1 MRPMRRFSEAE
12 VSLPWLVRLRWLA
25 LVGQLTAVA
34 MARLGFELDIA
45 LEVAL
50 ALLAAGAI
58 SNVALA
64 AWARRVAEDAR
75 VTAVVGGVLVLD
87 TLLITGMLA
96 VSGGAT
102 NPFSIFYLVQ
112 ISLAAVVLGARWTTL
127 VAALSIAC
135 FALLFTVPAPHSEH
149 HGHFASH
156 LHGMWVAFTLA
167 AVLVAFFVRRIATTI
182 ALQRE
187 QIAELREHAA
197 RSARLASLT
206 TLAAGAAHELGTPLG
221 TIAVA
226 AHEVHRST
234 SSSPEAAE
242 IREDM
247 ELIVGEVERC
257 QEILGKLSARCEAS
271 LTEEQVTLGE
281 LEPLLRTRLGA
292 AAARVRVEVARAAAD
307 RRVPKEHTLQSL
319 VALVRNAIDAS
330 TSGDVAVSIAERDRE
345 VVISVEDRGEGMDSA
360 VLAQAGDPFFTTKSP
375 GRGLGLGLFLV
386 RAFAESLGGRLEL
399 DSRPGEGTRA
409 RVVLPAIA
417 LESRAERGP

>member
-1 MRPMRRFSEAE
+1 MRRFSEAE

-25 LVGQLTAVA
+25 LVGQLAAIA
-34 MARLGFELDIA
+34 MARLAFDLAIA
-45 LEVAL
+45 VEVAL
-50 ALLAAGAI
+50 VLLAVGAA
-58 SNVALA
+58 SNVALTRS
-64 AWARRVAEDAR
+64 ARRGVEGAR
-75 VTAVVGGVLVLD
+75 VAVIVGGVLVLD
-87 TLLITGMLA
+87 TLLLTGMLA
-96 VSGGAT
+96 LSGSAT

-135 FALLFTVPAPHSEH
+135 FALLFTVPSPSSGH
-149 HGHFASH
+149 HAHFASH

-182 ALQRE
+182 AVQRE

-234 SSSPEAAE
+234 QQTPEAAD

-247 ELIVGEVERC
+247 ELIVAEVERC
-257 QEILGKLSARCEAS
+257 QEILGKLSARCDAS
-271 LTEEQVTLGE
+271 ITEELVALRDV
-281 LEPLLRTRLGA
+281 EPHLRARLGA
-292 AAARVRVEVARAAAD
+292 PAAARVRFDVAPEAAA
-307 RRVPKEHTLQSL
+307 RSVPKEHTLQSL
-319 VALVRNAIDAS
+319 VALVRNALDAS
-330 TSGDVAVSIAERDRE
+330 AGDVAVSVAERDRE
-345 VVISVEDRGEGMDSA
+345 VVISVEDRGEGMDSS

-375 GRGLGLGLFLV
+375 GHGLGLGLFLV

-409 RVVLPAIA
+409 RVVLPTPA
-417 LESRAERGP
+417 LEARVERGL

>member
-1 MRPMRRFSEAE
+1 MRRFSEAE